1 MFLHIQQVL
10 TADEVAFFR
19 QKLWAAD
26 APWVDGARSAGGQA
40 VHQPLLQERVRQRL
54 AARAI
59 TDVRVLDEDPV
70 HGAVRLARALLA
82 TGTVGSRRPRA

>member
-1 MFLHIQQVL
+1 MS
-10 TADEVAFFR
+10 A
-19 QKLWAAD
+19 AAD
-26 APWVDGARSAGGQA
+26 ALADMAARVADRIGVVGPIVLAGGQA